1 MDQPSQI
8 EGELPLEAQGSNP
21 RPAPPAPHLAKSYA
35 SNSGGDEPAAE
46 RTAGTQEPV
55 RAVRDRRRFAGLT
68 YSQLALMAAAL
79 AAGIWG
85 MWATAKIF
93 ALEDRRVVSVRL
105 AAIVNDFVTAEARS
119 GTPPDQLTARTRSF
133 MIALDSVLKKRAEGG
148 QIVLV
153 GEAVVAA
160 SVPDV
165 TMEVV
170 ADLAQLVKMSPPAAM
185 PPAMAPP
192 IAPTV
197 MPQAAP
203 APDQIAPSAPEP
215 SPGSPFGEAP

>member
-1 MDQPSQI
+1 MDRPSRV
-8 EGELPLEAQGSNP
+8 EGELAFEDRPDPFEI
-21 RPAPPAPHLAKSYA
+21 PAPARREAVPAPVPTA
-35 SNSGGDEPAAE
+35 PAAVALAA
-46 RTAGTQEPV
+46 RKPA
-55 RAVRDRRRFAGLT
+55 RFAGLT
-68 YSQLALMAAAL
+68 YSQLTLMAVAL

-119 GTPPDQLTARTRSF
+119 GTPPDQLTTRTRAF
-133 MIALDSVLKKRAEGG
+133 MTALDSVLKKRAADG
-148 QIVLV
+148 QVVLV

-170 ADLAQLVKMSPPAAM
+170 ADLAQLVKMRPPAAM
-185 PPAMAPP
+185 PPAMA
-192 IAPTV
+192 ATV

-203 APDQIAPSAPEP
+203 APSQMPSSAPEP
-215 SPGSPFGEAP
+215 ASNLPFGPEPAEPTDFVVQP

>member
-1 MDQPSQI
+1 MDQPSRI
-8 EGELPLEAQGSNP
+8 EGELPFEAQGEGFDGH
-21 RPAPPAPHLAKSYA
+21 A
-35 SNSGGDEPAAE
+35 
-46 RTAGTQEPV
+46 PV
-55 RAVRDRRRFAGLT
+55 RDQLNSFPAGFTPAIVPLVRKPARFAGLT
-68 YSQLALMAAAL
+68 YAQLGLMAVAL
-79 AAGIWG
+79 AAAIWG

-119 GTPPDQLTARTRSF
+119 GTPPDQLTARTRTF
-133 MIALDSVLKKRAEGG
+133 MTALDSVLKKRAADG
-148 QIVLV
+148 QVVLV

-170 ADLAQLVKMSPPAAM
+170 ADLAQLVKMRPPAAM
-185 PPAMAPP
+185 PPAM
-192 IAPTV
+192 APTV

-203 APDQIAPSAPEP
+203 APGLIPPSAPRP
-215 SPGSPFGEAP
+215 SSNSPFGEEPGLPADLVPQP